1 MKILPLIPLLFLVGC
16 NTTVPVKQKFPDVP
30 TQFLEPCEELKR
42 LQKDAKLS
50 DIAKVVTE
58 NYTMYH
64 ECSIK
69 NKAWVEWYSTQKK
82 IFEAAK

>member
-1 MKILPLIPLLFLVGC
+1 MKILSLIPLVLLVGC
-16 NTTVPVKQKFPDVP
+16 TTTVPIKQKFPEAP
-30 TQFLEPCEELKR
+30 AQFLEPCEELKR

-58 NYTMYH
+58 NYTKYH

-69 NKAWVEWYSTQKK
+69 NKAWTEWYSTQKK
-82 IFEAAK
+82 IFEATK